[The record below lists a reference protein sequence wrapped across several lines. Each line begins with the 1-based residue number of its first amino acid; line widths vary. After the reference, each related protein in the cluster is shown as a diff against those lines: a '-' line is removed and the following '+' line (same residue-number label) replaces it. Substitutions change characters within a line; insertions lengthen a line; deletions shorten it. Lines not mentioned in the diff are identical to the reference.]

1 MKITLNGLPYE
12 IDDEKN
18 KMSFSV
24 EDLLIKL
31 KLEPSAVAV
40 ELNGMIIKRQ
50 DYGAT
55 PVSDGDK
62 VEIIRF
68 MSGG

>member
-12 IDDEKN
+12 IDDGKN

-24 EDLLIKL
+24 KELLIKL